1 MPVTRGLLVTFDLP
15 VPYPHGFVVSNGIE
29 RALASNTL
37 RCAALGDPGETI
49 AVNEASTAFEGMG
62 KASKRQA
69 AAIDAGQLETGPRS
83 GCS

>member
-1 MPVTRGLLVTFDLP
+1 MTFDLP

-29 RALASNTL
+29 RALASNKV

-49 AVNEASTAFEGMG
+49 AVIEASTVFDGMG
-62 KASKRQA
+62 RASIRQA

-83 GCS
+83 GCASQRCRK